1 MDLNFSED
9 ERAFRDEVRDFLR
22 ANLPDDIR
30 RNMLRRF
37 QIERNDLVGWQRV
50 LNAKGWAVPHW
61 PVEWGGQNWSA
72 VKRFILS
79 EELQQWPA
87 PDPLPFNVLMIGP
100 ILAAFGSPA
109 QKACFLPAIAN
120 LDLWFCQGFSEPG
133 AGSDLASLRTRAERE
148 GDVYRVNGQKMWTS
162 TAHEADWMFA
172 LVRTSPAA
180 KSQHGISML
189 LIDMKSPGIEVRPI
203 RTIDGLH
210 HTNEV
215 FLTDVLV
222 PVENRIGEENRGWDY
237 AKSLLGN
244 ERVGIARIGTSKG
257 RVRQAKALAQ
267 RVQTRAGRLS
277 EDRQFRG
284 ATALLE
290 IEIKAL
296 EITAMRLLDAE
307 RHQRTHAPD
316 PKTSILKLRGA
327 DALQQS
333 AELLMSVAGPH
344 AFRGKRDAPP
354 ASDIDALNDWAEG
367 KASSYF
373 FSRAASIYGGAT
385 EIQKNILAKSV
396 LGL

>member
-9 ERAFRDEVRDFLR
+9 ECTFREEVREFLR
-22 ANLPDDIR
+22 TNLPDTIR

-37 QIERNDLVGWQRV
+37 QIDRNDLVAWQRT

-100 ILAAFGSPA
+100 ILAAFGSEA
-109 QKACFLPAIAN
+109 QKKRFLPAIAN

-133 AGSDLASLRTRAERE
+133 SGSDLASLRTRAERE

-172 LVRTSPAA
+172 LVRTEPTA
-180 KSQHGISML
+180 KSQHGITML
-189 LIDMKSPGIEVRPI
+189 LIDMKSPGVEVRPI

-215 FLTDVLV
+215 FLTDVIV
-222 PVENRIGEENRGWDY
+222 PVENRVGEENRGWDY

-257 RVRQAKALAQ
+257 RVAQAKALSK
-267 RVQTRAGRLS
+267 RVQTRSGSLS
-277 EDRQFRG
+277 ADPQFRRSV
-284 ATALLE
+284 ASLE

-296 EITAMRLLDAE
+296 EITAMRVLDAE
-307 RHQRTHAPD
+307 RQKTNAPD

-333 AELLMSVAGPH
+333 AELLMGIGGPH
-344 AFRGKRDAPP
+344 AFYGKRDVAPT
-354 ASDIDALNDWAEG
+354 SGIDVINAWVEG

-373 FSRAASIYGGAT
+373 FSRAASIYGGTT